1 MYGYTKER
9 YFPLSLS
16 RAFLALCLFEE
27 ENITSEFL
35 LSPSRLCISE
45 DERETLQKCIEGK
58 IDSNDDDVL
67 DFLSNYYCYRTP
79 TKENILQIVSELTH
93 QEIVRKPRYSI
104 ESL

>member
-1 MYGYTKER
+1 MPFRRRKYYKR
-9 YFPLSLS
+9 
-16 RAFLALCLFEE
+16 
-27 ENITSEFL
+27 IL
-35 LSPSRLCISE
+35 LSSSRLCISE
-45 DERETLQKCIEGK
+45 DERETLEKCIEGK